1 MLQAAKFTDKRAPGL
16 HLDLDEDLQAA
27 GCFTEVIR
35 GYQMEV
41 VEPDVMHGLQP
52 AGATRVTLDVIIPSP
67 TGLTPGKVEA
77 DRDAVSAGLAF
88 QLQPPAALACDKG
101 LTPICGPTKEAN
113 EPPSYVLSLEGQLRQ
128 VYEQSPLPAAGSL
141 FAYSYAATT
150 CAESGLP

>member
-1 MLQAAKFTDKRAPGL
+1 MR
-16 HLDLDEDLQAA
+16 
-27 GCFTEVIR
+27 
-35 GYQMEV
+35 
-41 VEPDVMHGLQP
+41 GLQP

-67 TGLTPGKVEA
+67 TGLTPEKVEA

-88 QLQPPAALACDKG
+88 QLQPPAA
-101 LTPICGPTKEAN
+101 TTKEAN